1 MALLTFKKKRL
12 GIMNDSQKFL
22 DKVEGKNID
31 FLIGSGASSDYIST
45 LSIGEKENKHSIE
58 DLLTAYNS
66 QKMAQAFLKF
76 LFFDSSVK
84 NGLVST
90 THIPEEAMDTLNS
103 YKELIENMLT
113 LSRHNGFERPKR
125 TNIFTTNYD
134 TFFEAAFDDISLEH
148 PLAFFNDGSRG
159 FFTREVSYENYYFN
173 VTHSGSIDTFR
184 REIPSINLYKLH
196 GSLSWS
202 KIILKDNQS
211 IITSSLKN
219 ELLTKIKEESDT
231 ILKMLNQGNRIE
243 ITDENVIDQYL
254 STIESNEELKDELK
268 TFEKDYSKL
277 LIVSPTKRKFQ
288 ETVFQKQYYQLL
300 REFENE
306 LQKDNTVLICF
317 GFSFKDEH
325 ILDLLKR
332 SISNPSLQI
341 FIIPYSKSDIEYI
354 NSVLK
359 GYTDVTFLKSPDT
372 NEPGNF
378 NVLNKFLEGVYGQ

>member
-1 MALLTFKKKRL
+1 
-12 GIMNDSQKFL
+12 MNDSQKFL
-22 DKVEGKNID
+22 DKIEGKNID
-31 FLIGSGASSDYIST
+31 FLIGSGASSGYIST
-45 LSIGEKENKHSIE
+45 LSIGKEEKKQSIE
-58 DLLTAYNS
+58 DLLTVYNS
-66 QKMAQAFLKF
+66 KKSAQAFLKL
-76 LFFDSSVK
+76 LFFDLSVK
-84 NGLVST
+84 NGLVSAT
-90 THIPEEAMDTLNS
+90 DIPEEAMDTLNS
-103 YKELIENMLT
+103 YKKLIENMLT

-148 PLAFFNDGSRG
+148 PLAVFNDGSRG

-202 KIILKDNQS
+202 KKALKDDQI

-219 ELLTKIKEESDT
+219 ELLNKIVKESKG
-231 ILKMLNQGNRIE
+231 ILDILNQGNRIE
-243 ITDENVIDQYL
+243 INDKSVIEQYL
-254 STIESNEELKDELK
+254 SNVEKNEELKCALEK
-268 TFEKDYSKL
+268 FENDYSEL

-341 FIIPYSKSDIEYI
+341 FVVPYSKEDVDYI
-354 NSVLK
+354 NFVLK
-359 GYTDVTFLKSPDT
+359 GYTDITFLKSPDT

-378 NVLNKFLEGVYGQ
+378 NVLNNFLEGAYEKWKQLR